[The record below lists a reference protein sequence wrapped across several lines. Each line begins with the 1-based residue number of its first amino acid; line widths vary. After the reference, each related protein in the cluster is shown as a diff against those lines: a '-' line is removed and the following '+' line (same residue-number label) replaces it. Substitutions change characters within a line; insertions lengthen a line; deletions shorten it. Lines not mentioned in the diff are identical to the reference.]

1 MLNSYRTLNKL
12 DRVFYINFL
21 LIFFLASF
29 TVISLIKIYADS
41 LSFGFDLME
50 IAWKPG
56 RELMSTGSLDINY
69 PYPIWTVIIMMP
81 FALLPSDTASIIWLV
96 LNLLF
101 LSFSIAAFVA
111 FFDLNKSPI
120 ITSIAI
126 SFSLF
131 YIPVL
136 HGLGLGQL
144 TFFLLFILVLVF
156 QFFLNGK
163 WNCLGITLGLSFLKP
178 QVLVL
183 PVALILLW
191 ALWNKK
197 WATLIS
203 FSATITFLFLISMP
217 FVDSPWQIIG
227 GGIGNHILIYINN
240 SSTLWGMLMGLGLP
254 LFIPLS
260 LCIVILVLVFLLWLS
275 YIKNKTTDTDRL
287 AFLTSISVVANLIIL
302 PYGWSHN
309 FILLLFPFWNL
320 LYLIRKTNIYSQVY
334 WMFTIFGIICP
345 LTIVVT
351 NFIIKEN
358 LEVIPPILLMLLIV
372 LITTKFKVE
381 EDKNAQHTIS
391 R

>member
-21 LIFFLASF
+21 LIFFLTSS

-156 QFFLNGK
+156 QFFLNDS
-163 WNCLGITLGLSFLKP
+163 GIDW
-178 QVLVL
+178 
-183 PVALILLW
+183 I
-191 ALWNKK
+191 
-197 WATLIS
+197 
-203 FSATITFLFLISMP
+203 
-217 FVDSPWQIIG
+217 D
-227 GGIGNHILIYINN
+227 
-240 SSTLWGMLMGLGLP
+240 
-254 LFIPLS
+254 
-260 LCIVILVLVFLLWLS
+260 C
-275 YIKNKTTDTDRL
+275 
-287 AFLTSISVVANLIIL
+287 
-302 PYGWSHN
+302 
-309 FILLLFPFWNL
+309 
-320 LYLIRKTNIYSQVY
+320 YS
-334 WMFTIFGIICP
+334 
-345 LTIVVT
+345 
-351 NFIIKEN
+351 
-358 LEVIPPILLMLLIV
+358 
-372 LITTKFKVE
+372 
-381 EDKNAQHTIS
+381 
-391 R
+391 

>member
-1 MLNSYRTLNKL
+1 M
-12 DRVFYINFL
+12 I
-21 LIFFLASF
+21 I
-29 TVISLIKIYADS
+29 LIKMYADS

-56 RELMSTGSLDINY
+56 RELMSTGSLNLNY
-69 PYPIWTVIIMMP
+69 PYPIWTVIMMMP
-81 FALLPSDTASIIWLV
+81 FAVLPPETASIVWLV

-101 LSFSIAAFVA
+101 LSFSISSFIA
-111 FFDLNKSPI
+111 FFELKKSPL

-126 SFSLF
+126 SFSIF

-144 TFFLLFILVLVF
+144 TFFLLFTLVLVF

-163 WNCLGITLGLSFLKP
+163 WDYLGIALGFSFLKP

-197 WATLIS
+197 WAALIT
-203 FSATITFLFLISMP
+203 FSATISFLILISIP

-227 GGIGNHILIYINN
+227 GGIGNHVLLYLNN

-254 LFIPLS
+254 LFIPLFI
-260 LCIVILVLVFLLWLS
+260 CIVMLALVFLLWLP
-275 YIKNKTTDTDRL
+275 YIKNKTADVDRF
-287 AFLTSISVVANLIIL
+287 AFLISISVVANLIVL

-309 FILLLFPFWNL
+309 FILLLYPFWYL
-320 LYLIRKTNIYSQVY
+320 LYLIRKIDIYSQVY

-358 LEVIPPILLMLLIV
+358 LEVVPPILLMLLII
-372 LITTKFKVE
+372 LITTKYKVE
-381 EDKNAQHTIS
+381 EDKSAQHTIP